1 MAHRKVSI
9 LVINPNSSESMTYAV
24 KNISSDLLHTNLSL
38 DFYTAPPDAP
48 PSINDKETSDI
59 SAEVT
64 MRSLLPFLDPS
75 YTSPEDADLHHPYS
89 AYLVSCYSL
98 HPLTSMLR
106 EKTDRPVLNI
116 FEASLLQA
124 KTLALPFGIVTTG
137 KYWEE
142 VFINGVRDF
151 FTGGADIEYKGGA
164 IKDFV
169 GVRTTDLTAIELH
182 TTPKEEVDRRIVE
195 ASASLVREGAQVI
208 LLGCAGMSGMEE
220 AVRLG
225 AQKEGKTVKV
235 IDGVRA
241 GIVLLEGVI
250 RAQNL

>member
-1 MAHRKVSI
+1 
-9 LVINPNSSESMTYAV
+9 MTYAV
-24 KNISSDLLHTNLSL
+24 KNISSDLLHSNLSL

-48 PSINDKETSDI
+48 PSINCKATSDL
-59 SAEVT
+59 SAAVT
-64 MRSLLPFLDPS
+64 MQSLLPILDPS
-75 YTSPEDADLHHPYS
+75 HASPEDADLHHPYS

-98 HPLTSMLR
+98 HPLTYMLR

-124 KTLALPFGIVTTG
+124 KVLALPFGIVTTG
-137 KYWEE
+137 QYWES
-142 VFINGVRDF
+142 VFTNGVREY
-151 FTGGADIEYKGGA
+151 FTGSADVEYDGGA

-169 GVRTTDLTAIELH
+169 GVRTTGLTAIELH

-195 ASASLVREGAQVI
+195 ASASLVREGARVI

-225 AQKEGKTVKV
+225 AQREGKIVKV

-241 GIVLLEGVI
+241 GIVLLEGLV
-250 RAQNL
+250 RTQKL

>member
-1 MAHRKVSI
+1 MAQSKISV

-24 KNISSDLLHTNLSL
+24 KNISSDLLHSNLSL

-48 PSINDKETSDI
+48 PSINCQETSDL
-59 SAEVT
+59 SADVT

-75 YTSPEDADLHHPYS
+75 YSSPEDADLHHPYS

-98 HPLTSMLR
+98 HPLTNMLR

-116 FEASLLQA
+116 FEASLLHA
-124 KTLALPFGIVTTG
+124 KALALPFGIVTTG
-137 KYWEE
+137 KYWEA
-142 VFINGVRDF
+142 VFTNGVRDY
-151 FTGGADIEYKGGA
+151 FTGGVDVEYDGGVV
-164 IKDFV
+164 KDFI
-169 GVRTTDLTAIELH
+169 GVQTTGLTAIELH

-225 AQKEGKTVKV
+225 AQKEGKSVRV

-241 GIVLLEGVI
+241 GIVLLEGLI
-250 RAQNL
+250 RAQTL